1 MTPKTRKPM
10 TAASGGRLRQR
21 LPETPILFSDAD
33 LAAEYGGTHVAIGHV
48 PFRYN
53 AFLPDNSDPYPA
65 WSQTAVSLF
74 RAFPPPALQPW
85 MPADIVRAYRGHL
98 DVQYA
103 ALRRH
108 GLRAIVN
115 GHEPMW
121 LPEAVFEAHPRWRG
135 GQCELGRIAAKPYF
149 TPSIDDPEVRD
160 LYRWSAR
167 EWCRTY
173 PETDGFN
180 FWTNDCGAGIP
191 WSVYAYP
198 GPNGPMKYRMRD
210 PGERVAGWL
219 EALRAGAAEAGCDLR
234 IHVHSFSFPPAD
246 TAAIRARLGER
257 LYLNNANGKGEPLT
271 GGAASCA
278 GDNAASPVA
287 GLCHPLA
294 FVKSLAALGAAG
306 DRRMRSIGCA
316 PDTCDTARL
325 LLDAYLEEPAG
336 SGIAWQARIIERA
349 AADLA
354 GAENAAALAGVWEK
368 VELACHAVRQIRQRG
383 LGLVIPFGLTTAR
396 WLVRPLVPQPL
407 RLTDEETA
415 HYRPYLFSAGTPE
428 QDANLCY
435 ILGKPVLRGDG
446 VVWMTRWCLHEAI
459 GTLTAARGRV
469 AALIP
474 SAPVANREALTR
486 YEARLGVFAC
496 LLECA
501 RCAILYQHAVGIA
514 DQPRFGANPLDFDD
528 NIQFDQRA
536 LEMRKIARADL
547 DNTME
552 LIDLLQAHPRGALI
566 EQSETPD
573 TESVFTFG
581 PDLVGG
587 LRRKMAVTLAHWH
600 DYERLYPT
608 SKVDEFEPRDPAPC
622 ACSLD
627 QAAIRAVP

>member
-1 MTPKTRKPM
+1 MTASTKPKTPPTGEQM
-10 TAASGGRLRQR
+10 RQR
-21 LPETPILFSDAD
+21 LPETPILFNDVD
-33 LAAEYGGTHVAIGHV
+33 LAAEFGGTHVTVGHV

-53 AFLPDNSDPYPA
+53 DFLPDNSDPYPA

-74 RAFPPPALQPW
+74 RVFPPPALQPW
-85 MPADIVRAYRGHL
+85 IPADIVHAYRTHL
-98 DVQYA
+98 DAQYA

-108 GLRAIVN
+108 GLRAIAN

-149 TPSIDDPEVRD
+149 TPSIDDPEVRE
-160 LYRWSAR
+160 LYRWSMR

-173 PETDGFN
+173 PETDGFS

-210 PGERVAGWL
+210 PGERIAGWL
-219 EALRAGAAEAGCDLR
+219 EAMRAGAGDAGCDLR

-246 TAAIRARLGER
+246 TAAIRAKLGER
-257 LYLNNANGKGEPLT
+257 LYLNNTNGKGEPLNG
-271 GGAASCA
+271 GGASCD
-278 GDNAASPVA
+278 GDKVANPVA

-294 FVKSLAALGAAG
+294 FIKSLAALPTAEN
-306 DRRMRSIGCA
+306 RRMRSI
-316 PDTCDTARL
+316 TCGDHTRDMAHL
-325 LLDAYLEEPAG
+325 ILDAFLAEPAATG
-336 SGIAWQARIIERA
+336 VAWQARIVERVA
-349 AADLA
+349 TKLA
-354 GAENAAALAGVWEK
+354 GAEQTTALVDVWEK

-407 RLTDEETA
+407 LLTDEETA
-415 HYRPYLFSAGTPE
+415 HYRDYLFSTGTPE
-428 QDANLCY
+428 QDASLCY

-459 GTLTAARGRV
+459 NTLTAARGRL

-474 SAPVANREALTR
+474 AAPAESRQALAL

-501 RCAILYQHAVGIA
+501 RCAILFQHAVSIA

-528 NIQFDQRA
+528 NMQFDQRA
-536 LEMRKIARADL
+536 LEMRKLARADL

-552 LIDLLQAHPRGALI
+552 LIDLLQAHPQGALI
-566 EQSETPD
+566 EQSETPQN
-573 TESVFTFG
+573 ESVFTFG
-581 PDLVGG
+581 PNLIEG
-587 LRRKMAVTLAHWH
+587 LRKKMAVTLSHWH

-608 SKVDEFEPRDPAPC
+608 AKVDEFEPRDPQSCTFLPEVY
-622 ACSLD
+622 
-627 QAAIRAVP
+627 Q